1 MRILHLSF
9 HIGCVKDIAYIGEVL
24 GHHVDFIPTF
34 GSLNLLGGARI
45 IRQDEAR
52 SIWSAYKDTFNRYDI
67 IITSDIAALSR
78 IFLENIHEVKPHI
91 IVWICNRIS
100 ICMDKEQEYFELL
113 RQAPTNKVTLVPY
126 TEFERFWAGQF
137 GIFVTEETIQP
148 CGCPPRN
155 ADEIEYTFRSSVD
168 NLHKGELLEDI
179 SDAEAAESFVIL
191 NYGNSRD
198 FIDLEGLLKSAT
210 IKVVRRSFHDLA
222 TLKRFRGI
230 IHLPDAFSKFLAAEI
245 LHLGCPMFI
254 PSPKFLMELV
264 NMPKYFFNIHGYGGK
279 LAPVHVGLC
288 DWYNYKGGRIYFD
301 SFDNLIAQL
310 HGLGPQKVKQLEMEA
325 AIDAGWHRLKTEMLW
340 RRLFLRIMQIK
351 NQ

>member
-24 GHHVDFIPTF
+24 GHQVDFIPTF
-34 GSLNLLGGARI
+34 GSLNLLDGARTI
-45 IRQDEAR
+45 KQDEAR
-52 SIWSAYKDTFNRYDI
+52 SIWSTYKDTFNSYDI

-78 IFLENIHEVKPHI
+78 IFLENLAEVHAHLV
-91 IVWICNRIS
+91 VWICNRIS

-137 GIFVTEETIQP
+137 GIFITEETIQP
-148 CGCPPRN
+148 CGYPPRRP
-155 ADEIEYTFRSSVD
+155 DEIEYIFRSSVG
-168 NLHKGELLEDI
+168 NLHKGDLLEDI
-179 SDAEAAESFVIL
+179 SDTEASESFVIL

-198 FIDLEGLLKSAT
+198 FTDLEGFLKAAG
-210 IKVVRRSFHDLA
+210 IKAIRRSFHDLS

-230 IHLPDAFSKFLAAEI
+230 IHLPDAFSKFLASEI
-245 LHLGCPMFI
+245 LHLGIPMFV

-264 NMPKYFFNIHGYGGK
+264 NQPAYFFNIHGYGGK

-301 SFDNLIAQL
+301 SFDDLIIRL
-310 HGLGPQKVKQLEMEA
+310 RGLEPQEVKQLEMSA
-325 AIDAGWHRLKTEMLW
+325 AVDAGWHRLKTEVLW
-340 RRLFLRIMQIK
+340 RRLFLQIAQK
-351 NQ
+351 KYI

>member
-9 HIGCVKDIAYIGEVL
+9 HIGCAKDIAYIGEVL
-24 GHHVDFIPTF
+24 GHQVDFIPKF
-34 GSLNLLGGARI
+34 GSLDLLGSARTI
-45 IRQDEAR
+45 SQDEAR
-52 SIWSAYKDTFNRYDI
+52 SIWSECKDIFNSYDI

-78 IFLENIHEVKPHI
+78 IFLENLGEVNAHI

-113 RQAPTNKVTLVPY
+113 RSAPTDKVTLVPY

-148 CGCPPRN
+148 CGYPPRY
-155 ADEIEYTFRSSVD
+155 AREIEHIFRSSVD

-179 SDAEAAESFVIL
+179 SDAEAAELFVIL

-198 FIDLEGLLKSAT
+198 FIDLEGLLKSAG
-210 IKVVRRSFHDLA
+210 IKAIRRSFHDLA

-245 LHLGCPMFI
+245 LHLKLPMFV

-264 NMPKYFFNIHGYGGK
+264 NTPKYFFNIHGYGGR

-288 DWYNYKGGRIYFD
+288 DWYNYKGGRIYFN
-301 SFDNLIAQL
+301 SFDDLIMRL
-310 HGLGPQKVKQLEMEA
+310 RSLGPSEVKQLEMEA

-340 RRLFLRIMQIK
+340 RRLFLRIAHK
-351 NQ
+351 K